1 MTSNCCGFFHFG
13 IWVTY
18 GLPCDPTGIDNE
30 WRKTQ
35 CMPREV
41 CIDVGK
47 EFGAATNTFFK
58 PPCVSVYRCG
68 GCCNSEGQQCMNTST
83 SYLSKTVGAR
93 LRQGAPRPGFTS
105 APFQGALVQ
114 GLPRSP
120 VVATLRLPILG
131 AWVLSLAEDLRP
143 YMPCSQRTKTL
154 KKKRSNIVTN
164 SIKTLKMVHIKR
176 KRFLK

>member
-1 MTSNCCGFFHFG
+1 MDINLSKLWVTFTFH
-13 IWVTY
+13 ICVTY

-83 SYLSKTVGAR
+83 SYLSKTVGVR

-105 APFQGALVQ
+105 APLQGAWFRDFPEVQ
-114 GLPRSP
+114 WLQLS
-120 VVATLRLPILG
+120 TFQY
-131 AWVLSLAEDLRP
+131 WVRGFCPWS
-143 YMPCSQRTKTL
+143 KT
-154 KKKRSNIVTN
+154 
-164 SIKTLKMVHIKR
+164 
-176 KRFLK
+176 

>member
-1 MTSNCCGFFHFG
+1 MTSNCCGVFHLG
-13 IWVTY
+13 ICVTY

-83 SYLSKTVGAR
+83 SYLSKTVGVR
-93 LRQGAPRPGFTS
+93 LRHGPPRPGFPRPPASPPPPRPQPPFKELGSVTS
-105 APFQGALVQ
+105 QKSSGWDSAFQYG
-114 GLPRSP
+114 GRGTGSLP
-120 VVATLRLPILG
+120 G
-131 AWVLSLAEDLRP
+131 
-143 YMPCSQRTKTL
+143 
-154 KKKRSNIVTN
+154 
-164 SIKTLKMVHIKR
+164 
-176 KRFLK
+176 